1 MSIAFYFCACIRTY
15 IQVSVEVFGDKTMT
29 MLRSRSFLW
38 IACALF
44 LGCTH
49 GGEQQQEE
57 EYEVSAFTRM
67 GPVRNVLKARSN
79 VIDSMSL
86 MESLRGGASEN
97 LDETIRQ
104 LGVQF
109 GPDFLNAI
117 EQVRCYGSL

>member
-1 MSIAFYFCACIRTY
+1 LPAFSRAKSF
-15 IQVSVEVFGDKTMT
+15 VDKTETMP
-29 MLRSRSFLW
+29 MLRRSFLW
-38 IACALF
+38 IACEL
-44 LGCTH
+44 LLWCTH
-49 GGEQQQEE
+49 GEEQQHEE
-57 EYEVSAFTRM
+57 EYEVSAFARM

-117 EQVRCYGSL
+117 EQVRDCLYCSLVSFRCFCS